1 MIDVTYDRTE
11 HTVIVKGH
19 AYSVSAGEDPVCAG
33 VSALTCTLAAA
44 VENMALA
51 GNVIDPVT
59 SLNSGYAKISC
70 ASYPNTEAAVIL
82 IFDTLCLGYALL
94 AQAYPASVRLF
105 TTADGMERR

>member
-1 MIDVTYDRTE
+1 MIDVTYDRGE
-11 HTVIVKGH
+11 HSLTVKGH

-51 GNVIDPVT
+51 GKIFDPVT
-59 SLNSGYAKISC
+59 SLTSGYARISC
-70 ASYPNTEAAVIL
+70 GSYPNTEAAVIL
-82 IFDTLCLGYALL
+82 IFDTLCLGFAIL

-105 TTADGMERR
+105 TADD